1 MVDHKPHIYKPNE
14 EPEGYRYTADKVL
27 DQLPKAAT
35 VSKKVFI
42 VTGSHSGIG
51 EESARSL
58 AAHGA
63 KVILATRNQKSAQA
77 AMDRIKAKHPKA
89 DLQWLYL
96 DLSNLDTVK
105 TFVAEFRKTGLQLNS
120 LICNAGIMAHPYS
133 KTKQGF
139 ESQFGTNHIGHFL
152 LIQLLIDDLIKSG
165 PGSRVV
171 VVSSTGHRFSGVRYD
186 DLDFSDGKVYEPF
199 EAYGQ
204 SKTANILC
212 AKAFNEKYSGKGVEF
227 FSLHPGLI
235 RTNLQNGMSSD
246 ARDTTIARIAN
257 GPVHASLLKA
267 ALAVE
272 PLIKPIFG
280 DIFTPKFMKTL
291 GQGAATQVWAATSPD
306 LNGKG
311 GAYLDDCH
319 IETPMTEEAQDATG
333 ENARR
338 LYDLSMKL
346 VAQYL

>member
-1 MVDHKPHIYKPNE
+1 MADNRPDIHKPNE
-14 EPEGYRYTADKVL
+14 EPEGYRFTADQML
-27 DQLPKAAT
+27 DQLPKDA
-35 VSKKVFI
+35 SISNKVYI

-51 EESARSL
+51 EETARSL
-58 AAHGA
+58 SSHGA

-77 AMDRIKAKHPKA
+77 AMDRIKSKHPKA
-89 DLQWLYL
+89 NLQWLYL
-96 DLSNLDTVK
+96 DLSDLDTVK
-105 TFVAEFRKTGLQLNS
+105 TFVADFRKTGLPLNG
-120 LICNAGIMAHPYS
+120 LICNAGIMASPYS

-139 ESQFGTNHIGHFL
+139 ESQFGTNHMGHFL
-152 LIQLLIDDLIKSG
+152 LIKLLLDDLIKSG

-171 VVSSTGHRFSGVRYD
+171 VVSSAGHRFSGIKFD

-212 AKAFNEKYSGKGVEF
+212 AKAFNEKYSDKGVEF

-235 RTNLQNGMSSD
+235 RTNLDNSMSPD
-246 ARDTTIARIAN
+246 ARNTSIARIAS
-257 GPVHASLLKA
+257 GPVQASFYKA
-267 ALAVE
+267 AIAVE
-272 PLIKPIFG
+272 SFLKPVFG
-280 DIFTPKFMKTL
+280 NFIAPKFMKTV

-319 IETPMTEEAQDATG
+319 ISTPKTEEAQDATG

-338 LYDLSMKL
+338 LYDLSIKL